1 MKFTCPCCGYKTFS
15 HPPNGSFEICEVCFW
30 EDEEA
35 QLEDPDFRGGAN
47 KVSLRQGQINFLQF
61 GASEKQMVPNV
72 RLPNDSEPKDEKW
85 KPFDPAATVQDF
97 PHVKGDQVV
106 MLRNDLYTGIVVD
119 VNLDLATKKQQEI
132 WTVYDLIDAAVID
145 ASLIVKEYDHIECSI
160 FDKDRNLLRLIQ
172 PS

>member
-47 KVSLRQGQINFLQF
+47 KVSLRQGQMNFLAF
-61 GASEKQMVPNV
+61 GASEKQMIINV
-72 RLPNDSEPKDEKW
+72 RPPKVSEPKDQNW
-85 KPFDPAATVQDF
+85 KPLDPVALIQDF
-97 PHVKGDQVV
+97 PILTGSQVA
-106 MLRNDLYTGIVVD
+106 MLRIDLYIGHVVD
-119 VNLDLATKKQQEI
+119 VNMELATKKEQEV
-132 WTVYDLIDAAVID
+132 WTIYDLINSAIGDAF
-145 ASLIVKEYDHIECSI
+145 LIVKEFDHIECSI